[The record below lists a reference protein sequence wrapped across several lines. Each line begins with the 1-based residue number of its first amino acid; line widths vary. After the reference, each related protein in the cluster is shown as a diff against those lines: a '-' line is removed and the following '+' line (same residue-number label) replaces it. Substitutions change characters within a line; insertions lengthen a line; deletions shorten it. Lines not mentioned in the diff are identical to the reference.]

1 MPIIPVRGV
10 ARVETLQVR
19 GSLEGGGGR
28 QGWTSQ
34 LGVLTSFSWGSYD
47 FVSRLFV
54 LSIAPHAVV
63 FLVRFTQPNLKAYNH
78 SLPHI

>member
-1 MPIIPVRGV
+1 MPIIPVQGV

-47 FVSRLFV
+47 FCEQAA
-54 LSIAPHAVV
+54 ICA
-63 FLVRFTQPNLKAYNH
+63 
-78 SLPHI
+78 